1 MGIDACQMTA
11 KFLVLSSFRRS
22 CCYVDLP
29 EQLGARRL
37 DVSRRHTIV
46 GETDGIIGSADLM
59 GETFQ
64 DAPVQPQSPA
74 EREAEIRRMLERLDK
89 LG

>member
-1 MGIDACQMTA
+1 MPNDREN
-11 KFLVLSSFRRS
+11 LSIELIQAQLLL
-22 CCYVDLP
+22 CDLP
-29 EQLGARRL
+29 EQLGARML
-37 DVSRRHTIV
+37 ELIRRHNIV
-46 GETDGIIGSADLM
+46 GETDGIIGTADLM

-64 DAPVQPQSPA
+64 DAPVHPQSPA